1 VEKAAS
7 ILLQAILNM
16 GAACNGSAEG

>member
-1 VEKAAS
+1 MEKAAS